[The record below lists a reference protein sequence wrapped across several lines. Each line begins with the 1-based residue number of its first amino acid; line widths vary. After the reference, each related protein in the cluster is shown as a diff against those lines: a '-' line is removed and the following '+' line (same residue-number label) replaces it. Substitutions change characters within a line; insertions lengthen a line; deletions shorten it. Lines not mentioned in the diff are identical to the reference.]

1 MLDAQHR
8 HDMMNEGKL
17 TSDDLLRLADE
28 VSKKKQKK
36 TKVLSDMITGGFR
49 GLMKSVTSTPKKKT
63 TKKEDSDDEE
73 ILFENDTESNSN
85 ALASITKTPRSEIE
99 KARAV
104 KVAKA
109 RDAIRETLK
118 EAQEKCN
125 LAWDDLREKHRKHD
139 DAMSM
144 LLNTM
149 DDFETQRYS
158 FIQASLGCLVEA
170 GETLADGLKSDAK
183 ILQQGVKHID
193 VNSDVSDRV
202 RYMEREVE
210 PTEPS
215 FAEIVPPPKCAQ
227 VDKSRRRKLPRQKFP
242 ALKSLN
248 TSEAED
254 ETTTIGLARKIL
266 SREQQKEQEEKDM
279 TPRTK
284 SKEHAVVDASH
295 SVVELLVQEFFTAP
309 IEDQKDDGDGEDGGG
324 GVVRG
329 VHSSLKYHC
338 VTHPCYCTLKN
349 YEYPT

>member
-1 MLDAQHR
+1 MLDAQYR
-8 HDMMNEGKL
+8 DEMMKEGKL

-28 VSKKKQKK
+28 VSKRKQKK

-49 GLMKSVTSTPKKKT
+49 GLMKSVTSTPKKKPART

-73 ILFENDTESNSN
+73 ILFENDTESNRN

-170 GETLADGLKSDAK
+170 GETLANGLKSDAK

-193 VNSDVSDRV
+193 VNSDV
-202 RYMEREVE
+202 
-210 PTEPS
+210 
-215 FAEIVPPPKCAQ
+215 
-227 VDKSRRRKLPRQKFP
+227 
-242 ALKSLN
+242 
-248 TSEAED
+248 
-254 ETTTIGLARKIL
+254 
-266 SREQQKEQEEKDM
+266 
-279 TPRTK
+279 
-284 SKEHAVVDASH
+284 
-295 SVVELLVQEFFTAP
+295 
-309 IEDQKDDGDGEDGGG
+309 
-324 GVVRG
+324 
-329 VHSSLKYHC
+329 
-338 VTHPCYCTLKN
+338 
-349 YEYPT
+349 